1 MSGERARWSPRRIPP
16 RALPVGMV
24 AIAGVLY
31 AIGSL
36 LGWGGTA
43 FISWAEAA
51 AALIAAGALLA
62 ASRRPAAEAAAPGT
76 VPAPPGDAVD
86 PDGMPD
92 EAPAPSVWRA
102 SWRWL
107 GIAAASW
114 CVAAFGSAL
123 SSTVSSR
130 SALSLSV
137 TDLFYLGA
145 VGALVTGLI
154 VPIRLPRDAYTW
166 VRYAADTYVCA
177 GALFVLGWV
186 AQFSGL
192 YHRSGET
199 PPEFLLELLYPLIDI
214 VVVCGALPF
223 VLSSSRGHR
232 RTAWTAYGALV
243 AFAVADIVTTVVR
256 LRGGAPADDP
266 ADILRLGGLLLLI
279 LIPLTTAAPAAPPQA
294 GDPLADDPED
304 DPEVARPP
312 SGTLPGGTAG
322 VPAVVPSDVP
332 DDGRL
337 IGPGIATAAAAAAA
351 ALFVA
356 GHSLTGS
363 NGLEP
368 VVPMVAGT
376 ATLVVLGRLAGLLR
390 ENQRLRRA
398 VGAGEDHFR
407 ALSESINDAVLICD
421 LKGIVQYVSAGALR
435 TYHYT
440 PRELL
445 GRSLHEIIH
454 PEDLPRVRAGFL
466 EFVKGEDGE
475 DGEDGGAGWEAVGD
489 PDDEARAAGGGG
501 APADDSEEP
510 ADDAVPAA
518 DAVDAVVR
526 DAGNGTLRL
535 ACRVRAADGTWL
547 PTESTITRYS
557 GTGQAP
563 GRLLITTRDLSE
575 QAALRRQV
583 THLTFHDGLTGLP
596 NRAYFEERT
605 REVLSRQ
612 RSGGRV
618 AVLFVDL
625 DGFTAVNDSAGHAA
639 GDQVL
644 AQAARRLRGTVQA
657 EDTVCRWGGDE
668 FAVLVRLPAGIRSE
682 ARNAGLALTG
692 GAGGASPQ
700 NDAEGAGGGPG
711 AAETR
716 AAVEL
721 AERMLRVLTLEPYK
735 VGGKGIALT
744 ASIGI
749 AFAGDEEEPGGPGAG
764 ASGRPGGRPGPRA
777 SAAAGRRLRRSAA
790 DLIRNGDL
798 AMARAKELGGGRVEV
813 FAPHMHSDVVRR
825 LELGGDLRRAMAE
838 EQFAVEFQPVVELAT
853 SRVTGVEA
861 LLRWWRGSESV
872 PPERFIGPAEESG
885 LMVPLGDWVL
895 REACRE
901 VAGWRGEAWDIGLSV
916 NFTAR
921 QIAAPRFVES
931 VAAALAETGLP
942 PSALTLEVREE
953 VLVEDA
959 GQSVARLSELRDL
972 GVRLA
977 IDDFGTG
984 YASLAYLGQLPVDI
998 IKIDPSFV
1006 AGLGS
1011 DETLTLLTRTIVRLG
1026 SDLGLT
1032 VVAEGIERPEQL
1044 ELLREMECPRGQGY
1058 LVARPMGAGRVASLV
1073 RTNLESHAGSRD
1085 LPPGAIALPLG
1096 EPPMEPPMPSR
1107 MVR

>member
-1 MSGERARWSPRRIPP
+1 MSGGPP
-16 RALPVGMV
+16 AL
-24 AIAGVLY
+24 
-31 AIGSL
+31 
-36 LGWGGTA
+36 
-43 FISWAEAA
+43 
-51 AALIAAGALLA
+51 
-62 ASRRPAAEAAAPGT
+62 
-76 VPAPPGDAVD
+76 
-86 PDGMPD
+86 
-92 EAPAPSVWRA
+92 WRA
-102 SWRWL
+102 SLRWYGL
-107 GIAAASW
+107 AAASW
-114 CVAAFGSAL
+114 FVAAAGSA
-123 SSTVSSR
+123 VSATGPSR

-137 TDLFYLGA
+137 FDLFYLIAAGA
-145 VGALVTGLI
+145 VVTGLI
-154 VPIRLPRDAYTW
+154 VPIRLPRDAYGW
-166 VRYAADTYVCA
+166 ARYAADTYVCA
-177 GALFVLGWV
+177 AALFVLGWV
-186 AQFSGL
+186 ALFGGL

-199 PPEFLLELLYPLIDI
+199 PSEFLLELLYPLVDI
-214 VVVCGALPF
+214 VLVCGALPF
-223 VLSSSRGHR
+223 VLGAARGHR
-232 RTAWTAYGALV
+232 RPAWTAYGAL
-243 AFAVADIVTTVVR
+243 ATFAAADLVTMVVR

-279 LIPLTTAAPAAPPQA
+279 LIPLA
-294 GDPLADDPED
+294 GT
-304 DPEVARPP
+304 VP
-312 SGTLPGGTAG
+312 SGTVPSGARGTGGQDAASAP
-322 VPAVVPSDVP
+322 VPAGHAGNPALAGGGSGGGGP
-332 DDGRL
+332 GEEECGRVA
-337 IGPGIATAAAAAAA
+337 GPGIAPAAAAAAA

-363 NGLEP
+363 HGLEP
-368 VVPMVAGT
+368 VVPLVAGT
-376 ATLVVLGRLAGLLR
+376 AVLVVLARLAALLR
-390 ENQRLRRA
+390 ENDRLRHA
-398 VGAGEDHFR
+398 VDTGEDHFR

-421 LKGIVQYVSAGALR
+421 VNAVVHYASAGALR

-440 PRELL
+440 PEELL
-445 GRSLHEIIH
+445 GRPLHEIVH
-454 PEDLPRVRAGFL
+454 PEDLPRVRAVFS
-466 EFVKGEDGE
+466 EFVAGDMDG
-475 DGEDGGAGWEAVGD
+475 DGGDRAGRGARGVPGGD
-489 PDDEARAAGGGG
+489 PAGARDDTPED
-501 APADDSEEP
+501 PADDPEGP
-510 ADDAVPAA
+510 ADDVPAGA
-518 DAVDAVVR
+518 GGPAVR
-526 DAGNGTLRL
+526 EAGPGTLRL

-547 PTESTITRYS
+547 PTESTISRYS
-557 GTGQAP
+557 GTGNARN
-563 GRLLITTRDLSE
+563 RLLVTTRDLSE

-605 REVLSRQ
+605 REMLSRQ
-612 RSGGRV
+612 WSGDKV
-618 AVLFVDL
+618 AVLFVDI

-657 EDTVCRWGGDE
+657 DDTVSRWGGDE
-668 FAVLVRLPAGIRSE
+668 FAVLVQLPA
-682 ARNAGLALTG
+682 
-692 GAGGASPQ
+692 
-700 NDAEGAGGGPG
+700 DAAGGPG
-711 AAETR
+711 GPETG

-721 AERMLRVLTLEPYK
+721 AERMLRVLTLEPYR

-749 AFAGDEEEPGGPGAG
+749 AFAGDEEGSAVPGAG
-764 ASGRPGGRPGPRA
+764 RPGDD
-777 SAAAGRRLRRSAA
+777 AGRRLRRSAA

-813 FAPHMHSDVVRR
+813 FAPHMHADVVRR
-825 LELGGDLRRAMAE
+825 LELGSDLRRAVAE
-838 EQFAVEFQPVVELAT
+838 EQFAVEFQPVVELTT

-872 PPERFIGPAEESG
+872 SPEEFIGPAEESG

-901 VAGWRGEAWDIGLSV
+901 VARWRGDSWEIGLSV

-931 VAAALAETGLP
+931 VAAALEETGLP
-942 PSALTLEVREE
+942 PRALTLEVREE

-959 GQSVARLSELRDL
+959 GQNVRRLSALRDL

-1044 ELLREMECPRGQGY
+1044 ELLREMGCPRGQGF
-1058 LVARPMGAGRVASLV
+1058 LVARPMAAGRVEALV
-1073 RTNLESHAGSRD
+1073 RTNLEAQD
-1085 LPPGAIALPLG
+1085 LPGEIALPL
-1096 EPPMEPPMPSR
+1096 EDPPLPSR

>member
-1 MSGERARWSPRRIPP
+1 
-16 RALPVGMV
+16 
-24 AIAGVLY
+24 
-31 AIGSL
+31 
-36 LGWGGTA
+36 
-43 FISWAEAA
+43 
-51 AALIAAGALLA
+51 
-62 ASRRPAAEAAAPGT
+62 
-76 VPAPPGDAVD
+76 
-86 PDGMPD
+86 
-92 EAPAPSVWRA
+92 
-102 SWRWL
+102 
-107 GIAAASW
+107 
-114 CVAAFGSAL
+114 
-123 SSTVSSR
+123 
-130 SALSLSV
+130 
-137 TDLFYLGA
+137 
-145 VGALVTGLI
+145 
-154 VPIRLPRDAYTW
+154 
-166 VRYAADTYVCA
+166 
-177 GALFVLGWV
+177 
-186 AQFSGL
+186 
-192 YHRSGET
+192 
-199 PPEFLLELLYPLIDI
+199 
-214 VVVCGALPF
+214 
-223 VLSSSRGHR
+223 
-232 RTAWTAYGALV
+232 
-243 AFAVADIVTTVVR
+243 
-256 LRGGAPADDP
+256 
-266 ADILRLGGLLLLI
+266 
-279 LIPLTTAAPAAPPQA
+279 
-294 GDPLADDPED
+294 
-304 DPEVARPP
+304 
-312 SGTLPGGTAG
+312 
-322 VPAVVPSDVP
+322 
-332 DDGRL
+332 
-337 IGPGIATAAAAAAA
+337 AAAAA

-398 VGAGEDHFR
+398 VGTGEDHFR

-435 TYHYT
+435 TYRYT
-440 PRELL
+440 PGELL
-445 GRSLHEIIH
+445 SRSLHEIIH

-466 EFVKGEDGE
+466 AFVSGDDDDGDA
-475 DGEDGGAGWEAVGD
+475 DGRDGS
-489 PDDEARAAGGGG
+489 
-501 APADDSEEP
+501 ADDPEEP
-510 ADDAVPAA
+510 ADDAVPAV
-518 DAVDAVVR
+518 DTVEDAVVR
-526 DAGNGTLRL
+526 DAADGTLRL

-547 PTESTITRYS
+547 PTESTISRYS
-557 GTGQAP
+557 GPGDAP

-605 REVLSRQ
+605 QEVLSRQ
-612 RSGGRV
+612 RAGGRV

-644 AQAARRLRGTVQA
+644 AQAARRLRGTVLA

-668 FAVLVRLPAGIRSE
+668 FAVLVRLAG
-682 ARNAGLALTG
+682 
-692 GAGGASPQ
+692 
-700 NDAEGAGGGPG
+700 DGAGGGPG

-749 AFAGDEEEPGGPGAG
+749 AFAGDEEEPAGPG
-764 ASGRPGGRPGPRA
+764 ASGRPGPRSA
-777 SAAAGRRLRRSAA
+777 AAAGRRLRRSAA

-931 VAAALAETGLP
+931 VAAALEETGLP

-959 GQSVARLSELRDL
+959 GQNVARLSELRGL

-1044 ELLREMECPRGQGY
+1044 ELLRGMECPRGQGY
-1058 LVARPMGAGRVASLV
+1058 LVARPMAAGRVESLV
-1073 RTNLESHAGSRD
+1073 RTNLESPGD